1 MPSYEVF
8 RMEQAQNFIFLIKFY
23 ILAIAFILI
32 TIYATYVILKQLNIF
47 WLKIRSTRAY
57 HKFYRSLMKGAKR

>member
-8 RMEQAQNFIFLIKFY
+8 KAEQISNFIFLIKFY
-23 ILAIAFILI
+23 ILAIAFIAI
-32 TIYATYVILKQLNIF
+32 IIFVTYTVLKQLNIS

>member
-1 MPSYEVF
+1 MPSYVVF
-8 RMEQAQNFIFLIKFY
+8 RAEQMSNFIFLLKFY
-23 ILAIAFILI
+23 ILAIAFIAI
-32 TIYATYVILKQLNIF
+32 IIFVTYTTLKQLNIF

>member
-8 RMEQAQNFIFLIKFY
+8 KAEQISNFIFLLKFY
-23 ILAIAFILI
+23 ILAIAFIAIIIL
-32 TIYATYVILKQLNIF
+32 TIYVVLKQLNIF

>member
-8 RMEQAQNFIFLIKFY
+8 KAEQISNFIFLLKFY
-23 ILAIAFILI
+23 ILAIAFIAVIIL
-32 TIYATYVILKQLNIF
+32 TTYVVLKQLNIF

>member
-8 RMEQAQNFIFLIKFY
+8 KAEQISNFIFLIKFY
-23 ILAIAFILI
+23 ILAIAFLAICAVS
-32 TIYATYVILKQLNIF
+32 IYVASVQLTKL
-47 WLKIRSTRAY
+47 WYKIRSTRAY

>member
-8 RMEQAQNFIFLIKFY
+8 KAEQISNFIFLLKFY

-32 TIYATYVILKQLNIF
+32 VCLIAYVVLKQLNIF

>member
-8 RMEQAQNFIFLIKFY
+8 KAEQISNFIFLLKFY
-23 ILAIAFILI
+23 ILAIAFIAIIIL
-32 TIYATYVILKQLNIF
+32 TIYVVLKQLNIF

-57 HKFYRSLMKGAKR
+57 HKFYRSLMKGAKQ

>member
-23 ILAIAFILI
+23 ILAIAF
-32 TIYATYVILKQLNIF
+32 IYATYVILKQLNIF

>member
-23 ILAIAFILI
+23 ILAIAFVLVII
-32 TIYATYVILKQLNIF
+32 FVTYVVLKQLNIF
-47 WLKIRSTRAY
+47 WLKIRCT
-57 HKFYRSLMKGAKR
+57 KFYHRLHRQIMKGAKR